1 MTHIPAASL
10 ADQAEH
16 HLGESG
22 PLNTCW
28 SNGPERW
35 AHELGLPGLG
45 TASVSE
51 ARRLAKAGHNGWRYH
66 EGTAGL
72 ARGHFG
78 DWDPDVL
85 GRTAADPNP
94 AHVCVVDEVRGD
106 AWRGIGSGTPS
117 GKVARQPGSGGF
129 NPRSVLVGYFV
140 APTEPPAPPAAPA
153 PKPATSSSSSSSTS
167 SGKGS
172 TYTVKGGDYLLRIA
186 AQHKTTVKAILR
198 ANPALPSRRSADF
211 HIARADLI
219 VVGQKI
225 RIP

>member
-1 MTHIPAASL
+1 MTHVPTPAL
-10 ADQAEH
+10 AEQAEK
-16 HLGESG
+16 HLGEPG
-22 PLNTCW
+22 PVDTCW

-51 ARRLAKAGHNGWRYH
+51 ARRLAKAGHNGWSYH

-72 ARGHFG
+72 ARGHVG

-85 GRTAADPNP
+85 GRTAADRNP

-117 GKVARQPGSGGF
+117 GKVARQPSSGGL
-129 NPRSVLVGYFV
+129 NPKGVLIGYFV
-140 APTEPPAPPAAPA
+140 APTETRAAPAPAPA
-153 PKPATSSSSSSSTS
+153 PKPATSSSSSSSSAKAT
-167 SGKGS
+167 
-172 TYTVKGGDYLLRIA
+172 TYTVKDKDYLLRIA
-186 AQHKTTVKAILR
+186 AQHKTTVKAILKL
-198 ANPALPSRRSADF
+198 NPALPSRRSADF

-219 VVGQKI
+219 LVGQKI
-225 RIP
+225 RLP